1 MKRLIISLVCFSILF
16 SCSIESD
23 SKPNIIIILA
33 DDAGY
38 SDFGFMGSDEIKTPN
53 IDQLALDGVTF
64 NNAYVSAS
72 VCSPSR
78 AGLLTGMY
86 QQRFGHECNL
96 DSDVNNS
103 FDPNQITIAEALK
116 TEGYNTGLI
125 GKWHLGDK
133 TQNHPLKN
141 GFDYFW
147 GFISGA
153 RNYFYD
159 PNEKSRNSIRNVVEN
174 YSETNFEGYLTDVL
188 GNKAVNFIDKNHQS
202 NTPFFLFLSFNAPHT
217 PMQAKNEVL
226 EKFKDNPRR
235 VYASMM
241 WSMDEAI
248 GNVIDG
254 LKENNQYNNTIIYFL
269 SDNGAAMSNDASPFP
284 FKGWKGNQY
293 EGGIK
298 TPMIMTWKNKIKSN
312 TQFDGFISALDIFK
326 TSLEASN
333 VNKEF
338 MLNADGKN
346 IMNYLNDNN
355 IKNEN
360 LFWRKDKMATVRSG
374 NYKLI
379 RLNDTSTVLY
389 NIKKNY
395 FEDDNIKSKQ
405 SKIHDSLLIL
415 LSDWEKRLINPNWIE
430 NKNWNIVTEMIYQD
444 LMGNKD
450 IRALSP
456 RDLN

>member
-1 MKRLIISLVCFSILF
+1 MKRLILLFVFISILV
-16 SCSIESD
+16 SCSSKTD
-23 SKPNIIIILA
+23 SIPNIIIILA

-53 IDQLALDGVTF
+53 LDQLALDGVTF

-133 TQNHPLKN
+133 AQNHPLKN

-159 PNEKSRNSIRNVVEN
+159 PNEEFRNSIRNVVEN
-174 YSETNFEGYLTDVL
+174 YSQTKFDGYLTDVL
-188 GNKAVNFIDKNHQS
+188 GDKAIGFINKNHES
-202 NTPFFLFLSFNAPHT
+202 NNPFFLFLSFNAPHT
-217 PMQAKNEVL
+217 PMHAKDDVL
-226 EKFKDNPRR
+226 EKFKDNPRQ

-248 GNVIDG
+248 GNVVEA
-254 LKENNQYNNTIIYFL
+254 LKENNQYDNTIIYFL

-298 TPMIMTWKNKIKSN
+298 TPMIMTWKNKIKSK
-312 TQFDGFISALDIFK
+312 TEFDGFISALDIYK
-326 TSLEASN
+326 TSLEASK
-333 VNKEF
+333 VNNEY
-338 MLNADGKN
+338 MINADGKN

-389 NIKKNY
+389 NIEKNY
-395 FEDDNIKSKQ
+395 FENFDLKLKEP
-405 SKIHDSLLIL
+405 KVHDSLFSL
-415 LSDWEKRLINPNWIE
+415 LSKWENRLINPNWIE
-430 NKNWNIVTEMIYQD
+430 NKNWNIITEMIYED
-444 LMGNKD
+444 LMANSD
-450 IRALSP
+450 IRAVSP
-456 RDLN
+456 KDLN